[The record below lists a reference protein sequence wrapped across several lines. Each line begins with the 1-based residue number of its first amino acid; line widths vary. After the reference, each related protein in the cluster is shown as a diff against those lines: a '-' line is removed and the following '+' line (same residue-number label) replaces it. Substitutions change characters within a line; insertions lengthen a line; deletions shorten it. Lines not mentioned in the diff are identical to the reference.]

1 MKVKL
6 IVVGLLIAAL
16 AAVGAGWKW
25 NHAPRKS
32 LGGGQSHLIA
42 GWSWG
47 DMASTG
53 GDVASAGGDV
63 ASAGSD

>member
-1 MKVKL
+1 MSKVKL
-6 IVVGLLIAAL
+6 IVAGLLIAAL

-25 NHAPRKS
+25 NHPVRNS

-47 DMASTG
+47 DK
-53 GDVASAGGDV
+53 
-63 ASAGSD
+63 

>member
-1 MKVKL
+1 MSKLKL
-6 IVVGLLIAAL
+6 IIAGLLIAAL

-25 NHAPRKS
+25 NHPGRKS

-47 DMASTG
+47 DKI
-53 GDVASAGGDV
+53 ASAERD
-63 ASAGSD
+63 

>member
-6 IVVGLLIAAL
+6 IVAALLIAAI

-25 NHAPRKS
+25 NHAPSKS

-47 DMASTG
+47 DMAS
-53 GDVASAGGDV
+53 AGGD
-63 ASAGSD
+63 